1 MRYFGEFHTPR
12 LLWENRIH
20 PLKGAEKLG
29 AEFFEKAGIGSLEEA
44 RRLPARELVR
54 LEDVVL
60 GPGVHFEPVI
70 DDILIKESNFEAY
83 KRGHH
88 HRIPVLAGYNRGEAQ
103 SFSKMF
109 GKSCETLEDLRS
121 YASGFGEKAQEFLSL
136 CNAGS
141 DADVKALFESDAM
154 LDLPAGARMFGYI
167 QAKQERKVDP
177 LMKFRIDYTLQK

>member
-1 MRYFGEFHTPR
+1 M
-12 LLWENRIH
+12 
-20 PLKGAEKLG
+20 
-29 AEFFEKAGIGSLEEA
+29 
-44 RRLPARELVR
+44 
-54 LEDVVL
+54 
-60 GPGVHFEPVI
+60 I

-109 GKSCETLEDLRS
+109 GKSYETLEDLRS
-121 YASGFGEKAQEFLSL
+121 YASGAQEFLSL
-136 CNAGS
+136 RGAKS
-141 DADVKALFESDAM
+141 DGDVKALFESDAM

-177 LMKFRIDYTLQK
+177 LMKFGIDYTLQK